1 MLGLVKLIKIR
12 VQALDFLGLEP
23 ATIGHRPILPLNKEL
38 MIASPPGGHE
48 LIIKDGFDLITGL
61 NSGWCRKG
69 RRIEQRINC
78 MARVQSEVS
87 HVKDG
92 TVGHIKW

>member
-1 MLGLVKLIKIR
+1 MLGLVKLIKVR
-12 VQALDFLGLEP
+12 VQALDFLGLKP

-38 MIASPPGGHE
+38 LIASPPGGHE
-48 LIIKDGFDLITGL
+48 LVIKDGFDLITGL

-69 RRIEQRINC
+69 RRIEQWINC
-78 MARVQSEVS
+78 MARIQSEIS

-92 TVGHIKW
+92 AVGHIRW